1 MKVVRRSRTSLSNDV
16 LRNFLFK
23 EIFKGCCLLF
33 SYQGSC
39 PSFKATASIF
49 YQSQPYFVKN
59 FFVLFRCPPAGQLR
73 HNTTFAKHL
82 STVFLQVFATF
93 PACMRLVLYVV
104 FLHDIIHNLT
114 FNIQKL
120 PEISSSFFKII
131 SNGERGI

>member
-39 PSFKATASIF
+39 PSFKATALTF

-59 FFVLFRCPPAGQLR
+59 FFVLFRCPSAGQLR